1 MQNSRLT
8 ETFIAQTV
16 IGGKNDGLPLNGN
29 ITVTNRG
36 EQIANFSTN
45 LLDNPQGI
53 KYNRE
58 ADNVT
63 VFSME
68 NKNERRTSN

>member
-8 ETFIAQTV
+8 ETFVAQTV

-45 LLDNPQGI
+45 LLDKSGSLT
-53 KYNRE
+53 YNRE
-58 ADNVT
+58 ANNLT
-63 VFSME
+63 VYQLKKGS
-68 NKNERRTSN
+68 

>member
-45 LLDNPQGI
+45 LLDKSGSLT
-53 KYNRE
+53 YNRE
-58 ADNVT
+58 ASNLT
-63 VFSME
+63 VYQL
-68 NKNERRTSN
+68 KKG

>member
-8 ETFIAQTV
+8 ETFVAQTV

-45 LLDNPQGI
+45 LLDKSGSLT
-53 KYNRE
+53 YNRE
-58 ADNVT
+58 ASNLT
-63 VFSME
+63 VYQLKKGS
-68 NKNERRTSN
+68 